1 MNRMN
6 WSCLTLEQKREFLR
20 NYRMFY
26 AKKYEEYLESGISYK
41 NLYRLMD
48 YDWILC
54 HHKYFIERYVLTDK
68 RREYR
73 EAEEIKNNTIL
84 NLETNMISQR
94 DASQK
99 MQALRLARKNFNKR
113 VKEEEEKAFEE
124 FKKDND

>member
-1 MNRMN
+1 MNSMN

-26 AKKYEEYLESGISYK
+26 AKKYEEYLENGISYK

-54 HHKYFIERYVLTDK
+54 HHKYFIERYVFTDK